1 LIGHNSYF
9 SGGVQSLGFQ
19 SERGRAT
26 VGVITPGEYKFGT
39 AVPEHMVITSGSLAV
54 RLPGENWRTIA
65 QGGSFDVA
73 AGKEFEV
80 RAAAAVSYICFYRDP
95 PPAT

>member
-1 LIGHNSYF
+1 
-9 SGGVQSLGFQ
+9 
-19 SERGRAT
+19 
-26 VGVITPGEYKFGT
+26 
-39 AVPEHMVITSGSLAV
+39 MVITTGSLAV
-54 RLPGENWRTIA
+54 RLPGEDWRTIA

-95 PPAT
+95 SPAT

>member
-1 LIGHNSYF
+1 MIAHNSYF
-9 SGGVQSLGFQ
+9 SGAVQSLGFR

-26 VGVITPGEYKFGT
+26 IGVITPGEYKFGT
-39 AVPEHMVITSGSLAV
+39 AVPEHMVITTGSLAV
-54 RLPGENWRTIA
+54 RLPGEDWRTIA

-73 AGKEFEV
+73 AGKEFHV
-80 RAAAAVSYICFYRDP
+80 KAAAAVTYVCYYLD